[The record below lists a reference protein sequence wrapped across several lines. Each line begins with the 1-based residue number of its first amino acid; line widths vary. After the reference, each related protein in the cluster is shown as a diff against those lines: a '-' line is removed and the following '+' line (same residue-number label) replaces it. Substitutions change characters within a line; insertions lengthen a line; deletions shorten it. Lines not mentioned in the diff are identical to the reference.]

1 MINAII
7 QSRNNTLITE
17 LPVGIY
23 TLYERLTSVGIN
35 VSPKRINISDNDE
48 DEICV
53 KLYSESNF
61 GNHLIRVLNEENTLA
76 DANLLAIIVQDAR
89 EEIRD
94 DLEQN
99 ILYDQYST
107 MDEVINA
114 VRSMTDNI
122 GPVKAVFFCPLTANV
137 YDGECEVEVD
147 NSFLRDYAW
156 AIEDAIKEDAK
167 SDENNMAYYFNDD
180 EGIKNKLASMS
191 WGVATYRGK
200 LYGMI
205 TCNLTSELTESET
218 DIMKDWISGQNSD
231 GWGEGFEQRPI
242 DTEDGDLYVS
252 FWNGGDDYAVMTQD
266 ELDEYIENEG
276 LQMGGM

>member
-53 KLYSESNF
+53 KLYSESDF

-76 DANLLAIIVQDAR
+76 DANLLAMIVQDAR
-89 EEIRD
+89 EEIQD

-107 MDEVINA
+107 MDEIINA

-191 WGVATYRGK
+191 WGVANYRG
-200 LYGMI
+200 
-205 TCNLTSELTESET
+205 
-218 DIMKDWISGQNSD
+218 
-231 GWGEGFEQRPI
+231 
-242 DTEDGDLYVS
+242 
-252 FWNGGDDYAVMTQD
+252 
-266 ELDEYIENEG
+266 
-276 LQMGGM
+276 